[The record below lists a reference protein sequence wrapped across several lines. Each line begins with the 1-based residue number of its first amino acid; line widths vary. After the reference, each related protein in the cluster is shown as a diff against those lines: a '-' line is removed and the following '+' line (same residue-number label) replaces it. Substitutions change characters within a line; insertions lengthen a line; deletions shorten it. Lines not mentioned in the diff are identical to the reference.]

1 MKIEDLKNDGNK
13 PAEVVEDKPRDMK
26 GMTFKTV
33 NVHNR
38 DNVARSEVNMTDI
51 LPEPKTGEFPGVTIK
66 ESLVNDILGP
76 GGPFEEYKKRKM
88 EEYRKFIAEQKAE
101 AELEGKKIVDGG
113 VDLKPIIPVEDLEQ
127 AEVEGTK
134 SNIIQMHP
142 EQQRQN
148 SDPNFVFKMQEDD
161 IFD

>member
-1 MKIEDLKNDGNK
+1 MRIQDLKNDGNTQATK
-13 PAEVVEDKPRDMK
+13 VEDTPKEMK
-26 GMTFKTV
+26 GISFKTV

-38 DNVARSEVNMTDI
+38 ESNGPRAEVNISSAM
-51 LPEPKTGEFPGVTIK
+51 PEPKTGEFPGVTIK

-76 GGPFEEYKKRKM
+76 GGPFEEYKQRKM
-88 EEYRKFIAEQKAE
+88 EEYRKFIEQQKVE

-113 VDLKPIIPVEDLEQ
+113 VDLQPIIPVEDQEQ
-127 AEVEGTK
+127 AEVEGNT
-134 SNIIQMHP
+134 NIIQMHP

-148 SDPNFVFKMQEDD
+148 SDPNFVYKMQDDD